1 MRQHMVQYG
10 KANRSSVLEL
20 LLSFFAE
27 YAAAIRKWSEDRNNG
42 SRQAARQIC
51 LVCIL
56 PACDVSE
63 PKKCMRASPLGGL
76 AQASP
81 GACLE

>member
-1 MRQHMVQYG
+1 MREHMVQYG

-42 SRQAARQIC
+42 SRQGAMLIALC
-51 LVCIL
+51 TSVCF
-56 PACDVSE
+56 V
-63 PKKCMRASPLGGL
+63 RT
-76 AQASP
+76 
-81 GACLE
+81 